1 MRQKLMRIVMLS
13 SALSALVLATAA
25 PALASTETALVTVSS
40 TNPYAGCSIPGNPGT
55 NFPDAEVEP
64 QVAVNPATVGTA
76 HVNII
81 GAWQQDRWSN
91 GGAQGLVAGFSTDGG
106 ATWGETTLPF
116 SGCAP
121 NAVLDPFTGTPYNRA
136 SDPWVSIGPDGTA
149 YAVSLSA
156 TNSTLSGGGNNDT
169 GVAAITSTT
178 GGASWDNARLI
189 KSD

>member
-1 MRQKLMRIVMLS
+1 MRIVMLS

-91 GGAQGLVAGFSTDGG
+91 GGSQALNLGASFDGG
-106 ATWGETTLPF
+106 QTWIVTNADF
-116 SGCAP
+116 SVCTGGTAQ
-121 NAVLDPFTGTPYNRA
+121 NAGNYLRA
-136 SDPWVSIGPDGTA
+136 SNGWLTVSTP
-149 YAVSLSA
+149 
-156 TNSTLSGGGNNDT
+156 TLS
-169 GVAAITSTT
+169 
-178 GGASWDNARLI
+178 LI
-189 KSD
+189 HISEPTRPY